1 MDATLPD
8 WLAPAQTDQPE
19 SRRRTSA
26 ERELELTRFENAFDF
41 VVGRI
46 SEGLFLASAVRE
58 YPIELDYGRFLT
70 WVHKDVERK
79 QKYYEAQEI
88 GNEFL
93 VAKVMD
99 LDASTS
105 IIPEE
110 VNLARLNFDK
120 VKWYSAVVNKRRYA
134 ATQQIEINQNISIV
148 AALAAANGRLIE
160 HEQTRLIEG
169 SE

>member
-8 WLAPAQTDQPE
+8 WLAPSPPE
-19 SRRRTSA
+19 SQRRSKP
-26 ERELELTRFENAFDF
+26 ERELERTQFEIALDF
-41 VVGRI
+41 ILGKM

-58 YPIELDYGRFLT
+58 YPIELDYGRLLA
-70 WVHKDVERK
+70 WIMRDPERK
-79 QKYYEAQEI
+79 QRYYEAQEL
-88 GNEFL
+88 GNEFI

-99 LDASTS
+99 MDGSQS

-120 VKWYSAVVNKRRYA
+120 VKWHSAIVNKRRYA
-134 ATQQIEINQNISIV
+134 TTQQIEINQNISIV

-160 HEQTRLIEG
+160 HEQTKLIEG
-169 SE
+169 SVE

>member
-8 WLAPAQTDQPE
+8 WLAPARSE
-19 SRRRTSA
+19 SQRRSNA
-26 ERELELTRFENAFDF
+26 DKQLERTRFENAFDF
-41 VVGRI
+41 IVGRI
-46 SEGLFLASAVRE
+46 SEGLFLTSAVRE
-58 YPIELDYGRFLT
+58 YPIELDYGRFLV
-70 WVHKDVERK
+70 WIHRDAERK

-99 LDASTS
+99 LDGDQS

-110 VNLARLNFDK
+110 VNLARLNFEK
-120 VKWYSAVVNKRRYA
+120 VKWYSAIVNKRRYA
-134 ATQQIEINQNISIV
+134 TTQQIEINQSISIV
-148 AALAAANGRLIE
+148 AALQAAQGRLIE

-169 SE
+169 GQ